1 MGAALTQQV
10 EHVGRDECSADLG
23 RKGESGLC
31 TCSQNVRTT
40 FGTGEIKDI
49 VKSITSYVSE
59 MGRSQ
64 RGGYA
69 RTMFMSLLASVVF
82 AYVRIRR

>member
-10 EHVGRDECSADLG
+10 EHVGRDKCSADLG
-23 RKGESGLC
+23 RKGESALY
-31 TCSQNVRTT
+31 TCPLNGHTT

-49 VKSITSYVSE
+49 VKSITKYVSE
-59 MGRSQ
+59 IGGGR